1 MTVVIGL
8 TGSIASGKSTVS
20 LMFDEFNIP
29 VVDAD
34 KLSRKVVEP
43 GKKAYNDIVEEFGH
57 DILRDDQTIDRKA
70 LGTIV
75 FNDEEK
81 RKKLNSFVHPAV
93 REEMLQERDY
103 YVAEGFK
110 AVVLDIPLLF
120 ESDLAHFVDKV
131 VVVYVDEETQL
142 KRLMERDDSSREESL
157 SRINSQMPVS
167 EKANKADEVVDNS
180 GSKYESYKQLEAIL
194 HRWEII

>member
-43 GKKAYNDIVEEFGH
+43 GKKAYNQIIEEFGH

-93 REEMLQERDY
+93 REEMVQQRDF
-103 YVAEGFK
+103 YVTEGYK

-120 ESDLAHFVDKV
+120 ESDLAHYVDKV
-131 VVVYVDEETQL
+131 VVVYVDEDTQL
-142 KRLMERDDSSREESL
+142 KRLMERDKSTKEDAL

-167 EKANKADEVVDNS
+167 QKAKKADEVVDNS
-180 GSKYESYKQLEAIL
+180 GSKHDSYKQLETIL
-194 HRWEII
+194 RQWKII